1 MWLADNLASF
11 SLHLAVLFALAALG
25 LMLSGSLRSGI
36 AAAIAGLPFAA
47 MVADAAINGAPVAAC
62 PAALTRFEVA
72 SINLLED
79 NRNFD
84 AAIGFVSET
93 KPDIVAFQEAVGG
106 WNRALDRL
114 DAIYPYRA
122 EARGGS
128 TRLLSRHPLVSEPII
143 RVVPSL
149 YRSVAADIDIGGT
162 VLRVVAVHFLKPET
176 ASNRSHRS
184 RQMAEIRAFV
194 ANSRLPAIVMGDFN
208 AAPTSFDFRALV
220 DDPPLRAPAL
230 QMPPVSTWPAR
241 FPGLGI
247 QIDHILT
254 TDRISFESV
263 AAGPDVGSNHL
274 PVTAR
279 LAIHGDGGCGSG

>member
-1 MWLADNLASF
+1 
-11 SLHLAVLFALAALG
+11 V
-25 LMLSGSLRSGI
+25 LSGSRRSGLV
-36 AAAIAGLPFAA
+36 AAIAALPFAA
-47 MVADAAINGAPVAAC
+47 MVADAAVNGAPVAAC
-62 PAALTRFEVA
+62 PAAPTRFQVA

-79 NRNFD
+79 NRSFD
-84 AAIGFVSET
+84 AAIGFVSDT

-106 WNRALDRL
+106 WSRALDRL

-128 TRLLSRHPLVSEPII
+128 TRLFSRHPLVSEPII

-149 YRSVAADIDIGGT
+149 YRSVAADIDLGGT
-162 VLRVVAVHFLKPET
+162 VVRVVAVHFLKPET
-176 ASNRSHRS
+176 ASNRNHRS
-184 RQMAEIRAFV
+184 RQMSEIRAFV

-220 DDPPLRAPAL
+220 DAPPLRAPAL
-230 QMPPVSTWPAR
+230 QIPPVSTWPAR

-247 QIDHILT
+247 QIDHILAT
-254 TDRISFESV
+254 GQIRFESV

-274 PVTAR
+274 PVTAG
-279 LAIHGDGGCGSG
+279 LAIDREGVCDDS